1 MAYQTNGVNYYTP
14 GWNSGGYVPPNPAQP
29 SYPFSYPQQT
39 QYSTIQPPSIPRQ
52 INGRTI
58 SNEAEIVPNDVP
70 MDGSFSLF
78 PMNDYSCI
86 YAKQWNTDG
95 TIRTVKFVPEQVD
108 NNSQNNTIT
117 FEQAVMDRFD
127 SLEDAINNGPRR
139 YKNNYRKNK
148 PTQNNIQNPSS
159 NSEPK
164 E

>member
-14 GWNSGGYVPPNPAQP
+14 GWNSGGYVPPNPSQP

-39 QYSTIQPPSIPRQ
+39 QYSTIQPPSMPRQ

-86 YAKQWNTDG
+86 YAKQWNTDEF
-95 TIRTVKFVPEQVD
+95 TMKSLDMIRKAWANATPDTRKHMKSEVVKLSTEMVV
-108 NNSQNNTIT
+108 
-117 FEQAVMDRFD
+117 
-127 SLEDAINNGPRR
+127 
-139 YKNNYRKNK
+139 
-148 PTQNNIQNPSS
+148 
-159 NSEPK
+159 
-164 E
+164 